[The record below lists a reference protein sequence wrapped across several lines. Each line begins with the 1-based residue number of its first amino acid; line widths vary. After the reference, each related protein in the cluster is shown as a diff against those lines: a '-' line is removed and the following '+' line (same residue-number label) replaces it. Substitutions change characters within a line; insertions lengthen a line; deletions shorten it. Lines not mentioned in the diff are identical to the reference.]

1 MCKCFDVANYF
12 LRSPEYEDPSEAIS
26 NMKLQ
31 KLMYF
36 AQGHA
41 LAILDRPL
49 FPEDFEAWRHG
60 PVIPSLYRVYRRF
73 GSEKITP
80 PEMIDLSR
88 FTPEEKDLLESV
100 WLTYGGY
107 SAWGLRNLSHSST
120 PWKNHKDDGSVIPK
134 DEMRSYF
141 LALGDEG

>member
-1 MCKCFDVANYF
+1 MCKCLDVANYF

-41 LAILDRPL
+41 LALLDRPL
-49 FPEDFEAWRHG
+49 FPEDFEAWQHG
-60 PVIPSLYRVYRRF
+60 PVIPSLYRMYRHF
-73 GSEKITP
+73 GSGSITP
-80 PEMIDLSR
+80 PDGIDLSR
-88 FTPEEKDLLESV
+88 FTPEEKELLENV

-107 SAWGLRNLSHSST
+107 SAWGLRNLSHESA
-120 PWKNHKDDGSVIPK
+120 PWKNHREDGSIIPK
-134 DEMRSYF
+134 SEMRSYF
-141 LALGDEG
+141 LTLNNEG